1 MQFDQRT
8 EVTRIPH
15 FMQIMWLSRKKL
27 GKIGIFGINVEIF
40 RNKIGIYGQFLDNFR
55 KSSIRLQATCGRAL
69 GFFWLHPGGSKRSD
83 FLPSPSL
90 SLPPFCARGR
100 VVSLSAIFQY
110 RRQSSTVSSQ
120 TMSQTRGR
128 VAWISSDYFVTSLL
142 RGENARGRVVRSF
155 SRQNL
160 VAARQ
165 KTADNYLLAESF
177 LV

>member
-8 EVTRIPH
+8 CGQIAEVTRIPH
-15 FMQIMWLSRKKL
+15 FMQIMWLFRKKL

-55 KSSIRLQATCGRAL
+55 KSSIRLQATWGHAL
-69 GFFWLHPGGSKRSD
+69 GFFWLVPEGSKRSD

-100 VVSLSAIFQY
+100 VVSLAAIFQY

-128 VAWISSDYFVTSLL
+128 VAWISSDYFDSLL
-142 RGENARGRVVRSF
+142 LP
-155 SRQNL
+155 Q
-160 VAARQ
+160 
-165 KTADNYLLAESF
+165 
-177 LV
+177 